1 MTGKYVL
8 GNCILI
14 IIYSS
19 KQESRTT
26 KPYPIILF
34 LGSLLDLFFV
44 LTPISSTLFA
54 KFIVNRGVHKNL
66 DALKINR
73 KRLPHFQIIFM
84 EGNNYLCERNISLR
98 EN

>member
-34 LGSLLDLFFV
+34 LGSLLDLSFC
-44 LTPISSTLFA
+44 SKSN
-54 KFIVNRGVHKNL
+54 FI
-66 DALKINR
+66 
-73 KRLPHFQIIFM
+73 
-84 EGNNYLCERNISLR
+84 YLIYKVCCK
-98 EN
+98 